1 MKTEISN
8 DARTVGD
15 VAGGMGYGHMI
26 ELGERPATCPD
37 HGDYMSV
44 GRRMGR
50 WERWF
55 GCPHCRA
62 EESAMVAAAE
72 AQAAMEARQ
81 KRFREKLDAAE
92 LPALFRGRTFGN
104 YVAETDG
111 QRRVLAVAQEFAE
124 NFAEHKRA
132 GDWLV
137 FSGNP
142 GTGKSHLAAAI
153 MQQVMVH
160 GTAFYTT
167 VIGLVRMFRDCWDAG
182 ALRTEAQVWQTLMRA
197 DLLVIDEV
205 GVQYGSDAE
214 LLQIN
219 ELLDRR
225 YRDLLPVV
233 LLTNL
238 DTPALK
244 TVLGERV
251 YDRMKQ
257 KARGVSFD
265 WGSYRARARNEGA

>member
-1 MKTEISN
+1 MDISN
-8 DARTVGD
+8 EARAVGAI
-15 VAGGMGYGHMI
+15 AGGMGYGRMI
-26 ELGERPATCPD
+26 ELGERPATCPA
-37 HGDYMSV
+37 HGEYMSF

-62 EESAMVAAAE
+62 EESAMVAMAE
-72 AQAAMEARQ
+72 AQEALAARQ

-92 LPALFRGRTFGN
+92 LPAIFRGRSFAN

-111 QRRVLAVAQEFAE
+111 QRRALAVAQEFAA
-124 NFAEHKRA
+124 NFSDHKQA

-137 FSGNP
+137 LSGNP

-153 MQQVMVH
+153 MQQVMEH

-182 ALRTEAQVWQTLMRA
+182 ATRTEAQVWQTLMQA

-214 LLQIN
+214 TLQIN

-225 YRDLLPVV
+225 YRELRPVMV
-233 LLTNL
+233 LTNL
-238 DTPALK
+238 DMQALRR
-244 TVLGERV
+244 TLGERV

-257 KARGVSFD
+257 KARIVLFD
-265 WGSYRARARNEGA
+265 WGSYRARVRNVGA